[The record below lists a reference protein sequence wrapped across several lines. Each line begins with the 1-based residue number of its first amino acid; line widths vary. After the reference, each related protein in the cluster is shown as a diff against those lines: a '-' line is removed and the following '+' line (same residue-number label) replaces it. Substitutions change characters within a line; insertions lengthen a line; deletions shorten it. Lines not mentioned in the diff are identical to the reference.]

1 MQLHK
6 MRNHWIFSPQEFF
19 GVVHGL
25 KPVSRNILSNNEI
38 PPAKFEKECKKNSV
52 IFEIKELKEMYN
64 QKANAKIAYNQKA
77 NAKIAYISKEKELI
91 EKAKEAEE
99 KGNRKKIAKLLG
111 YPECCAEFF
120 STEHA
125 LGITEKILKKS
136 QKPFN
141 WQLNFFY
148 NFDSRLNGSEL
159 SEADWKTV
167 ERINSYCIYLI
178 NHVPCSFE
186 CKKSQEYAEKM
197 KKILQKEEPLL
208 AKKIEEILKKPL
220 FYQSELLIAVFEESN
235 VEKSPLLEELSTM
248 KKSEAMNGLKKEIGK
263 LLLFE

>member
-6 MRNHWIFSPQEFF
+6 MRNHWVFSPQEFF

-64 QKANAKIAYNQKA
+64 QKANAKIAY
-77 NAKIAYISKEKELI
+77 ISKEKELI

-120 STEHA
+120 SKEHA
-125 LGITEKILKKS
+125 FGVTKKILEKS

-148 NFDSRLNGSEL
+148 NLDSRLNNIEL
-159 SEADWKTV
+159 NALDWQTV

-197 KKILQKEEPLL
+197 KKILQKEEPRL

-235 VEKSPLLEELSTM
+235 VKKSPLLEELSTM
-248 KKSEAMNGLKKEIGK
+248 KKSEAINKLEKGIGE